1 MRHQS
6 PHILR
11 VELPLPSKATLRDRF
26 EGHGETFERLLFE
39 LQRQTKSALR
49 QCGIRANIKAR
60 VKSFESFYQKLQRIS
75 RSREKSASFVEIH
88 DLVALRIVC
97 PFLEDVALAERCIR
111 SQFTVCEVEHK
122 GADFSVQ
129 EFGYRSIHCL
139 VEVAPDLLET
149 FHLSPPFDFEIQIR
163 TILQDAWAEVEHE
176 LVYKAEFTPFGENI
190 RRKLAALNANL
201 SLSDITFQEI
211 RDHQRSLQ
219 DELGERRSRF
229 WSMVGRATGDSAYL
243 KVAGRLENGD
253 SATLGVSAELDRG
266 PERERR
272 IGPESAWSDASG
284 GLDRLLLEALRAHNA
299 GGFERAEELYTQI
312 LRSQPRV
319 YIRAI
324 VLLHRGIARLAA
336 ERYHDALTDMN
347 EALELDPDNW
357 RGYFYRGTAHRM
369 MDQYEQAERDFS
381 TCLEHDP
388 YQVECLFQRARLY
401 AQLEQFDRAK
411 LDAERAMELAPENEA
426 VQELM
431 NEILEEQ

>member
-1 MRHQS
+1 MKRHS
-6 PHILR
+6 SHMVR
-11 VELPLPSKATLRDRF
+11 VELPLPAKATLRERF
-26 EGHGETFERLLFE
+26 DSHGETFDRLLFE
-39 LQRQTKSALR
+39 LQRQTQGALR

-60 VKSFESFYQKLQRIS
+60 VKSFESFYQKLLRIS
-75 RSREKSASFVEIH
+75 RSREQANDYVEIH

-111 SQFTVCEVEHK
+111 SQFTVGEIEHK

-139 VEVAPDLLET
+139 VEVAPDLLDT
-149 FHLSPPFDFEIQIR
+149 FHLPPPFNFEIQIR

-211 RDHQRSLQ
+211 RDYQRSLQ
-219 DELGERRSRF
+219 DELGERRSKF
-229 WSMVGRATGDSAYL
+229 WSMVGRATGDSTYL
-243 KVAGRLENGD
+243 KAVDQLEEAD
-253 SATLGVSAELDRG
+253 SATLGVSSELDR
-266 PERERR
+266 ESEHAQR
-272 IGPESAWSDASG
+272 IGPESGWSDASG

-312 LRSQPRV
+312 LRSKPRV
-319 YIRAI
+319 YVRAI

-336 ERYHDALTDMN
+336 SRYQDALADMN
-347 EALELDPDNW
+347 DALELDSDNW
-357 RGYFYRGTAHRM
+357 RGYFYRGTVHRM
-369 MDQYEQAERDFS
+369 MDAYDEAEQDFS
-381 TCLEHDP
+381 SCLEHDP

-401 AQLEQFDRAK
+401 AQTNRLEKARA
-411 LDAERAMELAPENEA
+411 DAERALEFAPENEA